1 MYQDYVLRA
10 RDYNAKK
17 KALKSLRSKASS
29 RNPDEFYFAMTS
41 STTRDGG
48 IKVSERADAGAMS
61 VDVVRL
67 LKTQDAGYVRT
78 QAAVERRAIE
88 KLEGELGF
96 MDSGKSAGVGLSGKH
111 TVFVDSEREARDFK
125 AEVYFGTHKDL
136 LERRFNRPRMEQ
148 LAEVDGAGK
157 RVEGEAGEVRKK
169 KGRDTEEKK
178 MAKRREGKYKELE
191 GRMKRAAELKVA
203 ERALELQRARM
214 GKGAMIT
221 KNKWARVRKR

>member
-1 MYQDYVLRA
+1 MLRA

-17 KALKSLRSKASS
+17 KALKALRSKAST

-48 IKVSERADAGAMS
+48 IKVSERADAGGMS
-61 VDVVRL
+61 VDVARL

-78 QAAVERRAIE
+78 QAAVERRAVE

-96 MDSGKSAGVGLSGKH
+96 MDSGKNAGVGLAGKH
-111 TVFVDSEREARDFK
+111 TVFVDTEKQARDFK
-125 AEVYFGTHKDL
+125 AEEYFGTHKEL

-157 RVEGEAGEVRKK
+157 RAKGEAQK
-169 KGRDTEEKK
+169 KGRETEEKK

-191 GRMKRAAELKVA
+191 GRMKRAAELRVA
-203 ERALELQRARM
+203 ERALELQRAKM
-214 GKGAMIT
+214 GKGSMVS

>member
-1 MYQDYVLRA
+1 
-10 RDYNAKK
+10 
-17 KALKSLRSKASS
+17 
-29 RNPDEFYFAMTS
+29 MTS

-48 IKVSERADAGAMS
+48 IKVSERADTGAMS

-78 QAAVERRAIE
+78 QAAVERRAVK

-96 MDSGKSAGVGLSGKH
+96 MDSGKSVAAGLSLSLAGKH
-111 TVFVDSEREARDFK
+111 TVFVASEEEARDFK

-157 RVEGEAGEVRKK
+157 RVEEEEEAGGVRKK

-191 GRMKRAAELKVA
+191 GRMKRAAELRVA
-203 ERALELQRARM
+203 ERALELQRAKM
-214 GKGAMIT
+214 GKGGMVT

>member
-1 MYQDYVLRA
+1 
-10 RDYNAKK
+10 
-17 KALKSLRSKASS
+17 
-29 RNPDEFYFAMTS
+29 MTS

-48 IKVSERADAGAMS
+48 IKVSERADTGGMS
-61 VDVVRL
+61 IDVARL

-78 QAAVERRAIE
+78 QAAVERRAVE
-88 KLEGELGF
+88 KLEAELGF
-96 MDSGKSAGVGLSGKH
+96 MDSGKNAGVGLAGKH
-111 TVFVDSEREARDFK
+111 TVFVDTEKQARDFK
-125 AEVYFGTHKDL
+125 AEEYFGTHKEL

-157 RVEGEAGEVRKK
+157 RAKGEIGEAQKK

-191 GRMKRAAELKVA
+191 GRMKRAAELQVA
-203 ERALELQRARM
+203 ERALELQRAKM
-214 GKGAMIT
+214 GKGSMVS

>member
-1 MYQDYVLRA
+1 
-10 RDYNAKK
+10 
-17 KALKSLRSKASS
+17 
-29 RNPDEFYFAMTS
+29 MTS
-41 STTRDGG
+41 SATRDGG
-48 IKVSERADAGAMS
+48 IKVSERADAGGMS
-61 VDVVRL
+61 HDVVRL

-78 QAAVERRAIE
+78 QAAVERRAVE

-96 MDSGKSAGVGLSGKH
+96 MDSGKNAGVGLAGKH
-111 TVFVDSEREARDFK
+111 TVFVDSEKQARDFR
-125 AEVYFGTHKDL
+125 AEEYFGTHKEL

-148 LAEVDGAGK
+148 LAEVGGAGK
-157 RVEGEAGEVRKK
+157 RAKGEDGETRKK

-203 ERALELQRARM
+203 ERALELQRAKM
-214 GKGAMIT
+214 GKGGMVA